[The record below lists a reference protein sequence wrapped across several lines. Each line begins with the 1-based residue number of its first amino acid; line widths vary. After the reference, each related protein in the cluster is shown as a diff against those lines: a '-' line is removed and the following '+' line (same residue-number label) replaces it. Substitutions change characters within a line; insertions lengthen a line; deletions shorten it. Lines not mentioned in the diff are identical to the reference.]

1 MPIQSKY
8 STEQI
13 EVIMQDLQTVLQTHH
28 ASVDLGLLALGNLAT
43 HIINSQVPAAH
54 RHEVAISFAK
64 ALQQSI
70 QTNEQA
76 KH

>member
-1 MPIQSKY
+1 MPILSKY

-13 EVIMQDLQTVLQTHH
+13 ESLMQELQGVLQAHN

-43 HIINSQVPAAH
+43 HIINKQVPEALRAD
-54 RHEVAISFAK
+54 VASSFAQ

-70 QTNEQA
+70 TVTKEVIQ
-76 KH
+76 